1 VLDLRRSHAAGPQDL
16 YTRLVYS
23 ARASDVRLV
32 TVGGK
37 VVVENGQLTAFDE
50 ADAVAEAERQ
60 RALLVKR
67 AGISA

>member
-1 VLDLRRSHAAGPQDL
+1 VLDLRRAHSAGPEDV

-37 VVVENGQLTAFDE
+37 VMVENGRLTAFSE
-50 ADAVAEAERQ
+50 ADAVAEADRQ

-67 AGISA
+67 AGLA